1 MSVTLKE
8 LKGHLRITVD
18 DENIT
23 LQGYLNAAL
32 DYVETQ
38 TGLKLSNTTRTV
50 YFDDLD
56 SDMEIAGANP
66 TSIVVQYVDTDGAT
80 QTLSSALYVLKTHKA
95 VPYLTKAFGA
105 AYPDVRAQDAAV
117 DVAYT
122 SGYTSVTL
130 PGTLKAA
137 VLILAASL
145 YEIREE
151 FVIGTIVSK
160 APTTVERLIHPY
172 VAFNT

>member
-1 MSVTLKE
+1 MSVTLTEFKE
-8 LKGHLRITVD
+8 HLRVTD
-18 DENIT
+18 DDQNAS
-23 LQGYLNAAL
+23 LQAYLNSAI

-38 TGLKLSNTTRTV
+38 TGQKLSNKARTV
-50 YFDDLD
+50 YFDELG
-56 SDMEIAGANP
+56 DMELPGDSP

-80 QTLSSALYVLKTHKA
+80 QTLSSALYDLKTHKA
-95 VPYLTKAFGA
+95 IPYLTKAFGA
-105 AYPDVRAQDAAV
+105 SYPSVRAQDAAV

-122 SGYTSVTL
+122 SGYTTTTL

-145 YEIREE
+145 YEVREE
-151 FVIGTIVSK
+151 FVIGTIISK

-172 VAFNT
+172 VVFNA